1 MDINLLSPCL
11 HCRVAVE
18 VLNMR
23 VAEKIVLNK
32 RERAALDRW
41 SKGRMVSVRQRER
54 AGMILLAADGMA
66 NNEIAGKMGV
76 KAHTVGRWRSRFA
89 ELRLAGIEK
98 DLPRGGRPRDQRERL
113 ESKIIRKTTQET
125 PEHATHWST
134 RSLAEELGVSQSMV
148 HRVWKANG
156 LRPHLV
162 KTFKLSRDPHFEDK
176 LIDVVG
182 LYLNPPEKALVI
194 SADEKTQI
202 QALDRTQPSLPLVP
216 GRCGTMTHD
225 YKRNGTT
232 TLFAAIDM
240 TQGKVIASCMPRHRH
255 QEWIKFLKQIDAET
269 PKDLD
274 LHLIVDN
281 YATHKHP
288 KVKAWLKRHKRFHVH
303 FIPTSSSWLN
313 VIERFFRDLD
323 EKRVHRGIFR
333 SVPELIDA
341 VMGYVGHHNEDPRP
355 FVWRKTADEIINK
368 VGRARLAL
376 DNAPTG

>member
-1 MDINLLSPCL
+1 
-11 HCRVAVE
+11 
-18 VLNMR
+18 MR
-23 VAEKIVLNK
+23 VAPSIKLTK
-32 RERAALDRW
+32 KERTTLQCW
-41 SKGRMVSVRQRER
+41 SQGRRISVRQRDR
-54 AGMILLAADGMA
+54 ARMTLLAAKGMSNKEVA
-66 NNEIAGKMGV
+66 AEMGV
-76 KAHTVGRWRSRFA
+76 KAHTVGRWRNRFA

-98 DLPRGGRPRDQRERL
+98 DLPRGGRPRDQREQL

-125 PEHATHWST
+125 PRNATHWST
-134 RSLAEELGVSQSMV
+134 RTLAKELGVTQSMI

-156 LRPHLV
+156 LKPHLIR
-162 KTFKLSRDPHFEDK
+162 TFKLSRDPHFEEK

-182 LYLNPPEKALVI
+182 LYLNPPERALVI
-194 SADEKTQI
+194 SADEKSQI
-202 QALDRTQPSLPLVP
+202 QALDRTQPSLPIVP

-240 TQGKVIASCMPRHRH
+240 TRGKVIASCMPRHRH

-269 PKDLD
+269 PEDLD

-288 KVKAWLKRHKRFHVH
+288 KVKAWLKRHRRFHVH

-323 EKRVHRGIFR
+323 EKRVHRGVFR
-333 SVPELIDA
+333 SVPQLIDA
-341 VMGYVGHHNEDPRP
+341 VMSYIDQHNRDPKP
-355 FVWRKTADEIINK
+355 FVWRKTAEEIIEK

-376 DNAPTG
+376 NNASTG